1 MARMAAVAR
10 RLTLRRVRWV
20 LVAVA
25 GLALAFLLVPNAWVW
40 AASAGRT
47 ADLGAEDDTSSAP
60 VAIVLGASVYA
71 SGDPSPW
78 LRYRL
83 DAAAELY
90 ESGRVEGILVSGDN
104 AQAEYNEPVTMRD
117 YLVSVGVP
125 SEAIAIDYAG
135 FDTYDTCVRAHD
147 IFGVEQAVL
156 VSQDF
161 HVPRAVAVCRAVGID
176 ATGVGD
182 TRATANRS
190 TWVRS
195 WARERLAAV
204 KAAWDVLS
212 DRTPTM
218 GDQETSVEEAVAWTR
233 EQRRGAD
240 AQSAATPSAGAA
252 ASAGSPATS
261 SATPQAGPSPSGH

>member
-1 MARMAAVAR
+1 MAAVAG
-10 RLTLRRVRWV
+10 RLTPRRVRWV
-20 LVAVA
+20 LAVVA
-25 GLALAFLLVPNAWVW
+25 GLALAALVLPNAWVW

-47 ADLGAEDDTSSAP
+47 ADLGSAEDTATAP

-104 AQAEYNEPVTMRD
+104 AQEEYNEPAAMRD

-125 SEAIAIDYAG
+125 AEAIAVDYAG
-135 FDTYDTCVRAHD
+135 FDTYDTCVRAHE

-212 DRTPTM
+212 GRTPM
-218 GDQETSVEEAVAWTR
+218 LGDRETTVDEAVAWTR
-233 EQRRGAD
+233 EQRDGARTQPTPST
-240 AQSAATPSAGAA
+240 ASPSAGG
-252 ASAGSPATS
+252 SA
-261 SATPQAGPSPSGH
+261 SPSASPQPAPTVSGP